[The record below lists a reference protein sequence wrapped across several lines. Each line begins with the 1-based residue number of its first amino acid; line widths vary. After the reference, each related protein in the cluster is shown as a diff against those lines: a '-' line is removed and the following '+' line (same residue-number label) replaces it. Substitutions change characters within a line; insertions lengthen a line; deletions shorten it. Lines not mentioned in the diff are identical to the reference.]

1 MNTKEK
7 LVEFMKEKAYK
18 PMSKEELTRIFS
30 INKEEERDFH
40 GILEAME
47 KEGLVIK
54 TKQNRY
60 GIPEKM
66 NLVVGKLQGNAR
78 GFGFVIPV
86 NEGTADI
93 FIPAAELNGALHG
106 DKVVAR
112 ITHKGKSSKSHE
124 GEIIRILERV
134 NQTIVGTFEN
144 SKSFGFVVADDTRI
158 SMDIFV
164 PKSEK
169 NGARTDQKVVV
180 EITKW
185 PEKRRNPEGRVI
197 EILGYKDDV
206 GTDIRAIIKQF
217 KLPEEFPQNV
227 LNQAENIPEEIPKSE
242 IINRVDLRGEK
253 IFTIDGADAKDL
265 DDAIS
270 IEKLENGNFKL
281 GVHIADVTHYVEE
294 NTPLDKEAI
303 KRGTSVYLVDRVIPM
318 LPRKL
323 SNGVCSLHPHVPRL
337 TLSCFMEI
345 DKKGKVVNHEIVE
358 SIIESK
364 ERLVYTD
371 ISNLLENDDP
381 EQKERYKEIYQE
393 LKLAEELCHILNN
406 KREERGTIDFDF
418 PEAKIILD
426 DNGKPVEIK
435 RYERRIANRII
446 EEFML
451 VCNETVAEYMYWAE
465 MPFVYRIHEDPDED
479 KINEFNKFIHNFGY
493 HIKGSQDIHPKELQ
507 HLLRKVEGKK
517 EETVI
522 NTLMLRSL
530 KKARYS
536 SECDSHFGLA
546 AKYYCH
552 FTSPIRRYPDL
563 QIHRII
569 KYFLND
575 QMTSKRIK
583 KLKGIVPKIADQ
595 SSARERLADE
605 AERETDDLKKAEY
618 MIERVNE
625 EYEGIISG
633 ITHFGMFVELD
644 NTIEGL
650 VRISSLVDD
659 YYTYDEENY
668 CYRGERT
675 RKIYR
680 MGDVV
685 RIRVLR
691 ADIAKREIDFELVE
705 D

>member
-40 GILEAME
+40 GILEVME

-93 FIPAAELNGALHG
+93 FVPAAELNGALHG

-318 LPRKL
+318 LPKKL

-435 RYERRIANRII
+435 KYERRIANRII

-618 MIERVNE
+618 MLERVNQ